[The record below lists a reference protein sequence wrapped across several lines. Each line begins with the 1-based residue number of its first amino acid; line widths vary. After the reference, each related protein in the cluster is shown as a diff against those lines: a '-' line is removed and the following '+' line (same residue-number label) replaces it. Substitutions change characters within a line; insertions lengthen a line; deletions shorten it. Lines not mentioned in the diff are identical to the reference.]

1 MEKLSEA
8 IAHRLRIESSLI
20 REVMAEFAGTLLF
33 LLIGISANIQTATI
47 VAIATQNNAT
57 QTTITQLHSSSHLG
71 NQLGWGFGLALGVYL
86 ALQISGAHLN
96 PAITFAQLLR
106 GAISPLR
113 FLLYIPAQLI
123 GAFLG
128 AALAFLGH
136 FEDCSLIRSQR
147 GDQELASQFATYPR
161 DGLSIYG
168 SILDQLFG
176 TALLAAGLWA
186 ITDKRNRVPSGFIPL
201 LAGLILTMISLTF
214 GLNGGFAI
222 NPARD
227 LGPRLFMLSIGLGW
241 GMFSNNNFYFWIPL
255 AVPFVGALIGA
266 FVYNLLIGVH
276 GLDEQIEISGANY
289 PRENDR
295 GYKEYNSNPASV
307 GVTSHLV
314 SYSSTINR

>member
-1 MEKLSEA
+1 MILSEGLRSSIKREGEEKEKKKRKKPLVAQSSTSPFPYSPIRQTWNIKITINIICSESGLPPSMIAASYVYNEA
-8 IAHRLRIESSLI
+8 IK
-20 REVMAEFAGTLLF
+20 
-33 LLIGISANIQTATI
+33 N
-47 VAIATQNNAT
+47 
-57 QTTITQLHSSSHLG
+57 
-71 NQLGWGFGLALGVYL
+71 W
-86 ALQISGAHLN
+86 
-96 PAITFAQLLR
+96 
-106 GAISPLR
+106 
-113 FLLYIPAQLI
+113 
-123 GAFLG
+123 
-128 AALAFLGH
+128 
-136 FEDCSLIRSQR
+136 
-147 GDQELASQFATYPR
+147 
-161 DGLSIYG
+161 GLSIYG